1 MPIKM
6 TGLKHNIKD
15 GKPVNVV
22 VSFDNYENVQS
33 FSSQVELTA
42 DDIDL
47 TVVDYAEYEKVAK
60 QKMVGWLQETSE

>member
-1 MPIKM
+1 MEIKM

-22 VSFDNYENVQS
+22 VSFENYEDTQS
-33 FSSQVELTA
+33 FSSQVKLTA

-47 TVVDYAEYEKVAK
+47 TVVDYAEYEKAAK
-60 QKMVGWLQETSE
+60 QKMVGWLQGTSE

>member
-1 MPIKM
+1 M

-22 VSFDNYENVQS
+22 VSFENYEDTQS
-33 FSSQVELTA
+33 FSSQVKLTA

-47 TVVDYAEYEKVAK
+47 TVVDYAEYEKAAK
-60 QKMVGWLQETSE
+60 QKMIGWLQGTSE

>member
-1 MPIKM
+1 M

-15 GKPVNVV
+15 GKPINVV

-47 TVVDYAEYEKVAK
+47 TVVDYAEYEKAAK
-60 QKMVGWLQETSE
+60 QKMIGWLQGTSE

>member
-1 MPIKM
+1 MQIKM

-15 GKPVNVV
+15 GKPINVV

-47 TVVDYAEYEKVAK
+47 TVVDYAEYEKAAK
-60 QKMVGWLQETSE
+60 QKMIGWLQETSE

>member
-15 GKPVNVV
+15 GKPVTVV

-47 TVVDYAEYEKVAK
+47 IVVDYAEYEKVAK
-60 QKMVGWLQETSE
+60 QKMIGWLQGMSE

>member
-1 MPIKM
+1 M

-15 GKPVNVV
+15 GNPVTVV

-60 QKMVGWLQETSE
+60 QKMIGWLQETSE